1 MPADLLA
8 LVGGLDS
15 EYLDTVRYAFD
26 VTVCVSIGSS
36 NLTEVR
42 KALSSASDDPAIG
55 EAPRQGARF
64 ASKTIQ
70 AQLMVPH
77 WVPNLAFHP
86 MGFDLKGAWSPSSL
100 CILDLR
106 VSISS

>member
-36 NLTEVR
+36 NLTELR

-64 ASKTIQ
+64 ASKNNPS
-70 AQLMVPH
+70 AAHGASLGAELGMS
-77 WVPNLAFHP
+77 PN
-86 MGFDLKGAWSPSSL
+86 G
-100 CILDLR
+100 LR
-106 VSISS
+106 SQGSMEPVFVVYS